1 MPTSTLEFR
10 RPAAEFRPA
19 PKANPREAR
28 CPFSGAMSDGQALRT
43 VHDWMRNALHCAAG
57 RREFNRG
64 RYMIEIASRNTVA
77 SIADRFQER
86 LQNADATACLFVFN
100 EPALYPGRADVA
112 TAFGYLA
119 SQMEPISNLPAR
131 QLKDGAPLTTSMRLT
146 CPVTN
151 QLTVY
156 DDFECI
162 AFCPQSDDRDD
173 ALYDPLLYA
182 PLPAVNMSS
191 DVFAFSRFVA
201 DSALTALGKPVY
213 EVEDAE
219 ARRLFLE
226 KCVERW
232 HRVAVS
238 IINTFERVT
247 DTSIC
252 PVHVTKDGT
261 HWIAAHKDPAFAET
275 RKEVHSH
282 ELPTVY
288 GYRIIDRWLEYF
300 DDRKPYRANGLARDG
315 VPAKSI

>member
-1 MPTSTLEFR
+1 MAIPTLESHRPRADF
-10 RPAAEFRPA
+10 RPAAA
-19 PKANPREAR
+19 TNPREAR

-43 VHDWMRNALHCAAG
+43 VHEWMRRALHCAAG

-64 RYMIEIASRNTVA
+64 RYMVEMATRATVP
-77 SIADRFQER
+77 SIRDRFRQR
-86 LQNADATACLFVFN
+86 LQNGETTACLYVFN
-100 EPALYPGRADVA
+100 EPSLYPGRADVA
-112 TAFGYLA
+112 TAFAYLA
-119 SQMEPISNLPAR
+119 DQMEPISNLPAR

-151 QLTVY
+151 QITVY

-173 ALYDPLLYA
+173 PLYDPLLFA

-201 DSALTALGKPVY
+201 DSALTALGRPVW
-213 EVEDAE
+213 EIEDAE
-219 ARRLFLE
+219 TRRVFLE

-238 IINTFERVT
+238 IIQAFERAT
-247 DTSIC
+247 DTGLC
-252 PVHVTKDGT
+252 PVHVTDDGK
-261 HWIAAHKDPAFAET
+261 HWIAAHKDPAFAEM

-282 ELPTVY
+282 ELPAIY
-288 GYRIIDRWLEYF
+288 AYRIIDRWLEYF

-315 VPAKSI
+315 IPTTAV

>member
-1 MPTSTLEFR
+1 MPTLNLEAR
-10 RPAAEFRPA
+10 QPPAAYRPA
-19 PKANPREAR
+19 PATKPHESR
-28 CPFSGAMSDGQALRT
+28 CPYSGAMSDGQALQT

-64 RYMIEIASRNTVA
+64 RYMIEIATRKTVP
-77 SIADRFQER
+77 SILDGFQES
-86 LQNADATACLFVFN
+86 LQNGDATACLYVFN
-100 EPALYPGRADVA
+100 EPALYAGRADVA
-112 TAFGYLA
+112 AAFGYLA
-119 SQMEPISNLPAR
+119 TQMEPISSLPAR
-131 QLKDGAPLTTSMRLT
+131 DLKNGAPLTTSMRLT

-162 AFCPQSDDRDD
+162 AFCPQSDNREDP
-173 ALYDPLLYA
+173 LYDPLLFA

-213 EVEDAE
+213 EEENAKV
-219 ARRLFLE
+219 RRAFLE
-226 KCVERW
+226 KCVQRW

-238 IINTFERVT
+238 IINAFERVT
-247 DTSIC
+247 DTNLC
-252 PVHVTKDGT
+252 PVHVTDDGK
-261 HWIAAHKDPAFAET
+261 HWIAAHKDPAFAEM

-288 GYRIIDRWLEYF
+288 AYRIIDRWLEYF

-315 VPAKSI
+315 VPTKSI